1 MAEVAEVI
9 YYTDPGCPW
18 SWAAEPALRRLESE
32 FADHVAITY
41 VLSGMAQEITDP
53 AQVLLEALDAAAAS
67 GMPLD
72 ARAWGGREGRAPRST
87 YPACLAV
94 KAAAEQG
101 LDGAFLRILLEGFW
115 LRRSTLDSPATL
127 LEAAGAVPG
136 LDHARLAIDLRSSAI
151 AEAFGADLERARAV
165 PEEVR
170 APGISPPRAVLPA
183 FEVGGRWL
191 TGRVTPAALHA
202 AVVAAGPSPRPLP
215 SVADAVERRPG
226 MATAEV
232 VAATGLPWPR
242 VAQELWSLATDFR
255 LRAERVPGGE
265 LWHPA

>member
-32 FADHVAITY
+32 FADQVAITY
-41 VLSGMAQEITDP
+41 VVSGMAQEISDP
-53 AQVLLEALDAAAAS
+53 AHVLLEALDAAATS

-72 ARAWGGREGRAPRST
+72 GRAWGGRDGRAPRST

-101 LDGAFLRILLEGFW
+101 LDGPLLRVLLEGFW
-115 LRRSTLDSPATL
+115 LRRAALDSPATL
-127 LEAAGAVPG
+127 LEAARAVPG
-136 LDHARLAIDLRSSAI
+136 LDHARLAIDVRSSAI

-165 PEEVR
+165 PEALQ
-170 APGISPPRAVLPA
+170 APGIAPPRVLLPA
-183 FEVGGRWL
+183 FAVGGRWL
-191 TGRVTPAALHA
+191 TGRVTPAALRD
-202 AVVAAGPSPRPLP
+202 AVAAAGPTPRPLP
-215 SVADAVERRPG
+215 SVSEAVGRRPG

-232 VAATGLPWPR
+232 VAATGLPWTR
-242 VAQELWSLATDFR
+242 AAQELWSLATDFR